1 MVITTY
7 SVEKFIQLNSPI
19 TPRLPSMQQKQNML
33 ADYPKVSECPRGT
46 VGILLFNIMHVKYKY
61 YEGKTIPFYKSLSA
75 FFEKKLQ
82 KAIHRIM
89 K

>member
-7 SVEKFIQLNSPI
+7 SVNKFIQLNSPI

-33 ADYPKVSECPRGT
+33 DDYPKVSKCPRGT
-46 VGILLFNIMHVKYKY
+46 VEYCIMHVKYKY
-61 YEGKTIPFYKSLSA
+61 YEEKTIPFYKSLSA